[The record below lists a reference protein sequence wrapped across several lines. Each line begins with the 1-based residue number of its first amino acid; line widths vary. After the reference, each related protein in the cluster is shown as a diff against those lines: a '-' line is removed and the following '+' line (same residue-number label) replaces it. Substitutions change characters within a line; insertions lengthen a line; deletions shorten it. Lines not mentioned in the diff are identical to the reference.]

1 MKHLHFDIET
11 DGFYGAYWT
20 CRQPSDCAIIA
31 MIGDDPEDYLARSC
45 VKWLLKQGVQVL
57 TMSPAKKDYGHHNY
71 PLERIETAISW
82 LKAHGSCKIGIIGAS
97 TTGTLALTAA
107 SFFPDITLTIGMT
120 PSDFVWQGF
129 MRGKRDGCKEWPV
142 ENESLFTYHGQPLP
156 YMPFVYQHPQYWQC
170 ITAEAK
176 RTGDMINS
184 RKLFDDSEAAHPITE
199 AEFIKVE
206 NIQGKLLLIGAQDDV
221 LWDTAR
227 YIRRMENRLE
237 ERPHT
242 CEVEAIVYPY
252 ATHFVFPE
260 GLMKVMLSVGSD
272 LLVKLAF
279 QSAKKHP
286 KECKAARM
294 DIDRRITASI
304 RHWMQK

>member
-1 MKHLHFDIET
+1 MERKDTIQNAYRLTGSNNFYDGMITCSTASGKAVCRAVWGINKTECDEYLTHALAGIPT
-11 DGFYGAYWT
+11 DFSG
-20 CRQPSDCAIIA
+20 Q
-31 MIGDDPEDYLARSC
+31 
-45 VKWLLKQGVQVL
+45 LLEVPV
-57 TMSPAKKDYGHHNY
+57 
-71 PLERIETAISW
+71 
-82 LKAHGSCKIGIIGAS
+82 
-97 TTGTLALTAA
+97 ALTAA

-129 MRGKRDGCKEWPV
+129 MQGKRDGCKEWPV

-304 RHWMQK
+304 LHWKQK